1 MQVADYGWCWQPSV
15 IAATPTWRPYAD
27 RGRWLYT
34 DCGWY
39 WQSDYAWGWA
49 PFHYGRWVLHAR
61 NGWLWVPDTA
71 WGPAWVVWRSSSS
84 HCGWAPLPPAAIFV
98 AGSGLH
104 VGGVHVGINFDFGLP
119 HYHYTFIPFNR
130 FCDRNPHYHALGPT
144 VVQNVFNQTT
154 VINNIAVANNVVVNH
169 GVPAERVALV
179 TRSEIR
185 QISVR
190 ETAPQPQGFARLDK
204 LEKAGDDLV
213 IYRPALNPNAP
224 VKPMTLTNSKGE
236 SRTEFVP
243 AGALAGQKI
252 AGRPVYDTTST
263 GVPVLTGYTTEPPA
277 RSGEQNVVI
286 INNTV
291 NATPSA
297 APPAAT
303 TQAPP
308 ASEPAPA
315 NRAGKIFG
323 LNPGTAVAKRADD
336 TPTRTST
343 VIIPNPAENSLF
355 RPLTPP
361 TPVTSTPQ
369 KLTPPTPVGT
379 SQPGAHLE
387 VTRPQTN
394 PTTNPGKVAA
404 PTSSAP
410 PAPSY
415 QPAAPR
421 PTVTL
426 PATAVP
432 VAPPPPTVA
441 RPTVIVSP
449 PPQPSTVPLGSG
461 TSGANPP
468 AKNDPEKRADAR
480 R

>member
-1 MQVADYGWCWQPSV
+1 MALSPWQLAHKPLNMVRPICRRLPSAV
-15 IAATPTWRPYAD
+15 TGSWAGNLAAANLGS
-27 RGRWLYT
+27 GR
-34 DCGWY
+34 CP
-39 WQSDYAWGWA
+39 WA
-49 PFHYGRWVLHAR
+49 PILNVTTRDFVRRLRIVGTYMTLVH
-61 NGWLWVPDTA
+61 P
-71 WGPAWVVWRSSSS
+71 VV
-84 HCGWAPLPPAAIFV
+84 GDP
-98 AGSGLH
+98 
-104 VGGVHVGINFDFGLP
+104 INLS
-119 HYHYTFIPFNR
+119 R
-130 FCDRNPHYHALGPT
+130 AM
-144 VVQNVFNQTT
+144 
-154 VINNIAVANNVVVNH
+154 A
-169 GVPAERVALV
+169 RVALKYGA
-179 TRSEIR
+179 S
-185 QISVR
+185 
-190 ETAPQPQGFARLDK
+190 
-204 LEKAGDDLV
+204 
-213 IYRPALNPNAP
+213 
-224 VKPMTLTNSKGE
+224 
-236 SRTEFVP
+236 

-461 TSGANPP
+461 TSGANSP